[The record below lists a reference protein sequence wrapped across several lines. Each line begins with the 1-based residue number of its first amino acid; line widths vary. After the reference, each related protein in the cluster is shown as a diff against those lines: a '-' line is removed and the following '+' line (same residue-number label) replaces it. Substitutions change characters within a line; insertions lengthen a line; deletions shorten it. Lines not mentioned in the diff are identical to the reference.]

1 MADEKS
7 KNLTGADGP
16 GKDPAQP
23 GAGGSPAPGKEQKEP
38 EAAAPEKA
46 AKEPE
51 KATPEKEAKEPE
63 KAAPQKAAKEPEKP
77 APAKE
82 EKKPE
87 IPKEQKAETPEGKE
101 APNVSFYNFSEI
113 MAGKKEAQKAPPG
126 QDGKAPG
133 KAAPTSP
140 EKEAAK
146 GTKEAAPKCNAALY
160 RRRKKHFVFATPSLL
175 TEFLNR

>member
-38 EAAAPEKA
+38 EAA
-46 AKEPE
+46 
-51 KATPEKEAKEPE
+51 
-63 KAAPQKAAKEPEKP
+63 

-140 EKEAAK
+140 EKETAK
-146 GTKEAAPKCNAALY
+146 GTKEAPPGGRADRLLEAVRPPRLQEPPVPGPQRRGNAGYGLQRQGQGRHPARHCKAP
-160 RRRKKHFVFATPSLL
+160 
-175 TEFLNR
+175 